1 MNGKNQ
7 DVAAKPEKKRRR
19 KRKSQYEPITAFNS
33 KPKMIIMSI
42 PCLMATFVGVQAVLT
57 GTNPLGGGPVM
68 HMAAAGIGALT
79 AFILL
84 QMGFERK
91 PVLVI
96 DEEGILCR
104 RPDIGLIPWNAVI
117 GLGTSKATLL
127 RNVLMVAV
135 DEEEL
140 DEKARKHVKTRM
152 GFFAAFSPR
161 VAKFEG
167 QMQGHPTV
175 HIPISYFSVS
185 VRELEKEIAEKI
197 KFHGK

>member
-1 MNGKNQ
+1 LSGEKA
-7 DVAAKPEKKRRR
+7 DKPDKRQKRRKRRR
-19 KRKSQYEPITAFNS
+19 KGHDQPITAYNS
-33 KPKMIIMSI
+33 RTKMVMLAI
-42 PCLMATFVGVQAVLT
+42 PCLMATGVGVQAVLT

-68 HMAAAGIGALT
+68 HLAAAAIGALT
-79 AFILL
+79 AFVLL
-84 QMGFERK
+84 QMGFDKK

-96 DEEGILCR
+96 DEEGIFCR
-104 RPDIGLIPWNAVI
+104 RPDIGLIPWRAVI

-140 DEKARKHVKTRM
+140 DEKARKHVKQRM
-152 GFFAAFSPR
+152 GFFAAFSPQ

-175 HIPISYFSVS
+175 HIPISYFSMS
-185 VRELEKEIAEKI
+185 VTELQKELFEKV

>member
-1 MNGKNQ
+1 MNAKNQ
-7 DVAAKPEKKRRR
+7 DVAAKPEKKRKRRR
-19 KRKSQYEPITAFNS
+19 KSHYEPIAAFNS
-33 KPKMIIMSI
+33 KAKMVTMSV
-42 PCLMATFVGVQAVLT
+42 PCLMAAGVGIQALLT

-68 HMAAAGIGALT
+68 HMAVVGISTLT
-79 AFILL
+79 AFVLL
-84 QMGFERK
+84 QMGFDRK
-91 PVLVI
+91 PMLVI

-104 RPDIGLIPWNAVI
+104 RPDIGLIPWRAVI

-140 DEKARKHVKTRM
+140 DEKTRKHVRNRL

-167 QMQGHPTV
+167 QMKGHPTI
-175 HIPISYFSVS
+175 HIPISYFSISVS
-185 VRELEKEIAEKI
+185 ELEREIAEKI